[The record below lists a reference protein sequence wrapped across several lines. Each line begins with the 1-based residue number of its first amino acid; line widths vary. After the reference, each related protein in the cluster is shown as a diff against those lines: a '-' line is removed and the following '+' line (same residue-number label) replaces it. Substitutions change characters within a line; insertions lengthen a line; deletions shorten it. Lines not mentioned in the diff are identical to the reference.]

1 MRLLAMLVGL
11 LSLGELLFAFVL
23 ALPHS
28 DVPPVASLLA
38 VGAAVAGFA
47 LARALW
53 RPGGCRGRNRG
64 LGGRDWLIC
73 VVVLVVVVASPTER
87 RDAWP
92 AVGAGFALR
101 VVLIGLATR
110 NLSRHV
116 KWRRGQFSVG
126 RRRSSKSGVE
136 QGHR

>member
-23 ALPHS
+23 DLPHS
-28 DVPPVASLLA
+28 DVRPVASLLV

-53 RPGGCRGRNRG
+53 RRRAGVARRLVAWGAGVA
-64 LGGRDWLIC
+64 IC

-92 AVGAGFALR
+92 AVGAGLALWA
-101 VVLIGLATR
+101 VLIGLATR
-110 NLSRHV
+110 NLSRHAP
-116 KWRRGQFSVG
+116 
-126 RRRSSKSGVE
+126 SG
-136 QGHR
+136 GGAN